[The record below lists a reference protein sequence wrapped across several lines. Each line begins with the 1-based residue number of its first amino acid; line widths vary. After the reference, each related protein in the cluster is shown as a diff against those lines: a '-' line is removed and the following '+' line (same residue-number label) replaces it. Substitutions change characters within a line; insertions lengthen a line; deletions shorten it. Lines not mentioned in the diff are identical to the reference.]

1 MNRVGLVILDGV
13 GYSPRVMGNA
23 VRLAKMKNFNKLI
36 KENSCL
42 IKAHGTSVGLPSNSM
57 QGNSE
62 VGHNA
67 IGAGKVIEQGL
78 SLINKEFKSGKIFK
92 SETWKNFIENGK
104 KSAVHFIGL
113 LSDSELHGNIT
124 HLKKLVTQCN
134 KEGIE
139 NIYIHALLDGRD
151 VEPHSGV
158 KYYQNVVKF
167 LEKFNKNY
175 KIVDFGG
182 RSQIVMDRYEAN
194 IDWVKKGYNLYINRE
209 GNLTNN
215 PVKTIKEFY
224 ETNPTLTDQDIPPYI
239 ITKAGKIKNGD
250 SVMLYNYRGDRAI
263 EFSQLFDNFKYVSE
277 ASKKINKCYFV
288 GMMQYD
294 EVLKIPKN
302 YLVGAPDIDF
312 TLTHYLIE
320 NNIKQFSISESQKF
334 GHVTYYFNGNR
345 KDKISEELEIWKEI
359 ESDKNIQFNLKPK
372 MKAKEIAKEF
382 CNALSNND
390 YKFLKVNLT
399 NGDMVGHTGD
409 LKATITALKAVDKAL
424 GQIIKEA
431 KRRNV
436 VLLVTADH
444 GNTETMID
452 ENGKPVTSH
461 TCNPVHFCVVNNKNT
476 KFKIKKGQFDLT
488 NIANSVIKAMGKKPI
503 KQFNESIIK

>member
-1 MNRVGLVILDGV
+1 MNTVGLIILDGV
-13 GYSPRVMGNA
+13 GYSPQVKGNA
-23 VRLAKMKNFNKLI
+23 VKLAKMKNFNKLI
-36 KENSCL
+36 KQNSCL
-42 IKAHGTSVGLPSNSM
+42 IKAHGTSVGLPSDSM

-92 SETWKNFIENGK
+92 SETWKKFIENGK
-104 KSAVHFIGL
+104 NSSVHFIGL
-113 LSDSELHGNIT
+113 LSDSDLHGNIS

-194 IDWVKKGYNLYINRE
+194 IDWVKKGYNLYVMRE
-209 GNLTNN
+209 GEVTKD

-224 ETNPTLTDQDIPPYI
+224 ASNPTLTDQDIPPYI
-239 ITKAGKIKNGD
+239 ISKAGKIKNGD

-263 EFSQLFDNFKYVSE
+263 EFSQLFDNFKYVDE

-312 TLTHYLIE
+312 TLTHYLTE
-320 NNIKQFSISESQKF
+320 KKIKQFSISESQKF

-345 KDKISEELEIWKEI
+345 KEKISEEYETWKEI
-359 ESDKNIQFNLKPK
+359 ESDKVQFNLKPQ
-372 MKAKEIAKEF
+372 MKAIEIAKEF
-382 CNALSNND
+382 CRALADSE
-390 YKFLKVNLT
+390 YKFLKANFA

-409 LKATITALKAVDKAL
+409 LKATITSLKAVDKAL
-424 GQIIKEA
+424 GLIIKEA

-436 VLLVTADH
+436 VLLVIADH
-444 GNTETMID
+444 GNAETMLDQNDKI
-452 ENGKPVTSH
+452 VTSH
-461 TCNPVHFCVVNNKNT
+461 TTNSVWFCVLNNKNT
-476 KFKIKKGQFDLT
+476 NYQIKKGQFDLT
-488 NIANSVIKAMGKKPI
+488 NIANSVIKAMGLKPT